1 MVRFVWSQLVDE
13 RDEAITST
21 VRFVV
26 AANVGNVDKIRE
38 QVKTEYADSHL
49 AHIDTPELTVYAN
62 RAAFDEKQQPLAA
75 NLVTGSLDETM
86 DDALVVVVPERGI
99 GAVSEVKLS
108 TAQMIKEPHEQFV
121 QIM

>member
-1 MVRFVWSQLVDE
+1 MTLRWFQ
-13 RDEAITST
+13 
-21 VRFVV
+21 FVV
-26 AANVGNVDKIRE
+26 EDGTPLSSVTVIQLAGDAIVGGFQK

-86 DDALVVVVPERGI
+86 DDALVVVAPECV
-99 GAVSEVKLS
+99 A
-108 TAQMIKEPHEQFV
+108 AQREM
-121 QIM
+121 